1 MKRSGMIAAGMIIL
15 FAVYIFVSSFYITS
29 EAGAALG
36 PAFMPRLLGII
47 LFVLGVADLFEEM
60 KHAGKEKNEDHPA
73 AGQKKTGNTDYKE
86 WIAKH
91 IDICSGI
98 LLLVY
103 VYSIKP
109 LGFLI
114 SSAIYMFVHM
124 LLLTVNTKRNYLA
137 LVLLTVVVPCVVYFG
152 FVKVFYLMLPPGILG

>member
-1 MKRSGMIAAGMIIL
+1 MKRGGMIAAGMIIL
-15 FAVYIFVSSFYITS
+15 FAIYIFVSSFYITS

-47 LFVLGVADLFEEM
+47 LFVLGVADLLEEM
-60 KHAGKEKNEDHPA
+60 KHADKEKRGGQPDAERKK
-73 AGQKKTGNTDYKE
+73 AGSTNYKE
-86 WIAKH
+86 WIAAH
-91 IDICSGI
+91 IDICSAI

-114 SSAIYMFVHM
+114 SSAIYMFIHM
-124 LLLTVNTKRNYLA
+124 LLLTVNKKRNYLV
-137 LVLLTVVVPCVVYFG
+137 LILLTVVVPCVIYFG